1 MSALVRVEL
10 LKARTGK
17 AWWVLL
23 VVAIPW
29 TLTVC
34 LGESITGVDELKKGA
49 TTEAVLMAE
58 IARQWFQML
67 LFTAL
72 FGALL
77 VGREFSTR
85 SIARSVL
92 LSPSRDD
99 LVRAKLLVGIIGGVL
114 YGLLA
119 TALAVASAW
128 FFLLTNDLE
137 PRWTSEV
144 FTTLLGVFAVSVLAA
159 AWGVLI
165 GWICR
170 EQLIAVVT
178 VLVLTLLVEPG
189 LQAIAP
195 DVFNFQ
201 FTIALS
207 SIYQD
212 TKEGLLAVPVA
223 VAACFAWLAA
233 AGAVALTLT
242 RRRGVP

>member
-1 MSALVRVEL
+1 MLLAVAL
-10 LKARTGK
+10 
-17 AWWVLL
+17 
-23 VVAIPW
+23 PW

-34 LGESITGVDELKKGA
+34 LGVSITGVDDLKKGA
-49 TTEAVLMAE
+49 TTEAALTAE

-67 LFTAL
+67 LFSGL

-85 SIARSVL
+85 SIARSTL
-92 LSPSRDD
+92 LSRSRAD
-99 LVRAKLLVGIIGGVL
+99 LVGAKLLVGVAAGAL

-119 TALAVASAW
+119 VVLAVASAW
-128 FFLLTNDLE
+128 FFLATNDLE
-137 PRWTSEV
+137 PQWTTDV
-144 FTTLLGVFAVSVLAA
+144 VTTLLGVFAVSVLGA

-178 VLVLTLLVEPG
+178 LLVLTLLVEPG

-195 DVFNFQ
+195 GVFNFQ
-201 FTIALS
+201 FSIALS

-223 VAACFAWLAA
+223 VAVCLAWLAA
-233 AGAVALTLT
+233 AGTLALSLT
-242 RRRGVP
+242 RHRDVP